1 MIFLISVLI
10 CLVPFSAIAYP
21 LIRKVATKNPA
32 PVDESSLELELDRRW
47 QTALEGMATS
57 EIEFMVGNL
66 SEPDYASLRES
77 YMVEASIVLQM
88 AQFSSQQQQE
98 ILEQV
103 IQISSQGNL
112 SEQGA
117 QEEGEPPNA

>member
-1 MIFLISVLI
+1 VIFLISVLI

-47 QTALEGMATS
+47 QAALEGMATS

-117 QEEGEPPNA
+117 QEEGGPPNA

>member
-21 LIRKVATKNPA
+21 LIRNVATKNPA

-47 QTALEGMATS
+47 QAALEGMATS

-88 AQFSSQQQQE
+88 AQFSSQQQRE

-103 IQISSQGNL
+103 TQISSQGNR
-112 SEQGA
+112 SEQKP

>member
-98 ILEQV
+98 ILERV
-103 IQISSQGNL
+103 SQISSQGSL
-112 SEQGA
+112 SEQKP

>member
-66 SEPDYASLRES
+66 NEPDYVSLRES

-117 QEEGEPPNA
+117 QEGGPPNA

>member
-1 MIFLISVLI
+1 MIFLISVLVCFI
-10 CLVPFSAIAYP
+10 PFSAIAYP
-21 LIRKVATKNPA
+21 LIRKIATKNPA

-66 SEPDYASLRES
+66 SEPDYSSLRES

-88 AQFSSQQQQE
+88 AQFSSEQQRE
-98 ILEQV
+98 ILKQV
-103 IQISSQGNL
+103 SQVSSENNY
-112 SEQGA
+112 SERRA
-117 QEEGEPPNA
+117 QEESEPPDA

>member
-1 MIFLISVLI
+1 MIFLISILI

-21 LIRKVATKNPA
+21 LIRKVATRNPA

-66 SEPDYASLRES
+66 SESDYSSLRES

-88 AQFSSQQQQE
+88 AQFSSQQQRE

-103 IQISSQGNL
+103 SQISSQGNP
-112 SEQGA
+112 SEQGV
-117 QEEGEPPNA
+117 QEGGGLSNA

>member
-117 QEEGEPPNA
+117 QEDGGPPNA